1 MVAMG
6 TPLHEVSG
14 KSERSKTAKIA
25 KVFQLRVD
33 LRGTRPKIWRRIVV
47 PATIKLPTLHVVL
60 LRAMGWQGGHLHE
73 FLFGDVNYGRPETE
87 WDLPDGVQ
95 DETRVSLRK
104 ALDGGS
110 TFTWVYDYG
119 DNWQHKI
126 KVERAVDM
134 GVPLDSPMCITGQGA
149 CPPEDVGG
157 VPGYEHF
164 LAAIADPSHP
174 EHAELKDWC
183 GGAFDSAA
191 FDVAEVQQRLD
202 EITL

>member
-6 TPLHEVSG
+6 ALLYEVSG
-14 KSERSKTAKIA
+14 KSAGSKTAKTG

-47 PATIKLPTLHVVL
+47 PATIRLPILHVVL

-73 FLFGDVNYGRPETE
+73 FLFGDANYGRPEPN
-87 WDLPDGVQ
+87 WDLPDGVE

-104 ALDGGS
+104 ALQGGGA
-110 TFTWVYDYG
+110 FTWVYDYG
-119 DNWQHKI
+119 DNWTHKI
-126 KVERAVDM
+126 KVEREVDM
-134 GVPLDSPMCITGQGA
+134 VVPLDSPMCITGQGA

-164 LAAIADPSHP
+164 LEAIADPSHP
-174 EHAELKDWC
+174 EHAQLKDWC
-183 GGAFDSAA
+183 GGAFDPTA
-191 FDVAEVQQRLD
+191 FDVEDVQQRLND
-202 EITL
+202 IKL

>member
-1 MVAMG
+1 MVAMSAA
-6 TPLHEVSG
+6 LKRVSG
-14 KSERSKTAKIA
+14 KSAGSKPAKTA

-47 PATIKLPTLHVVL
+47 PATIKLPILHVVL

-73 FLFGDVNYGRPETE
+73 FLFGDVNYGRPEPE
-87 WDLPDGVQ
+87 LDLPDGVE

-119 DNWQHKI
+119 DNWQHNI
-126 KVERAVDM
+126 KVEREVDM
-134 GVPLDSPMCITGQGA
+134 GTPLDSPMCITGQGA
-149 CPPEDVGG
+149 CPPQDVGG

-164 LAAIADPSHP
+164 LKAIADPSHP
-174 EHAELKDWC
+174 EHTELKDWC
-183 GGAFDSAA
+183 GGEFDPAA
-191 FDVAEVQQRLD
+191 FDVAQVQQQLD
-202 EITL
+202 EIKL